1 MTKVLTVGIV
11 ANEFF
16 DTNLGRVGGFG
27 WAASRAADVLLNH
40 PSSHADVCYIT
51 PGKIDGSDSKRAVS
65 GGIPLYSING
75 NRLQKLLQAIRV
87 SVDILLTIDF
97 RGNYGSVFKAMPF
110 TPIITWVRDPRTMAD
125 IEKVKSLQLPGRE
138 DVQPAGIGT
147 VSTHGLSS
155 YNSFPFKNRVTLANK
170 MPHLKKTNHEV
181 YHLPGSDWVL
191 PNPSV
196 VDYSSVEVCKSDKPS
211 VVTIGRLDPI
221 KRPWLFMELARK
233 FPDVDFLML
242 GKSHFDVSEGG
253 WEAEHVPENLKLLGH
268 VTGTEKH
275 EILSAA
281 WVFVNTSIHE
291 ESPVSVFE
299 ALAYE
304 TPVISYEDWGGI
316 VNRYGISIGQHRGT
330 GLEGME
336 DLECALKK
344 LLDHEELRTSCGK
357 AGRQYVEQTHNDG
370 EFLKAFQSIC
380 LHAGVKRANKAFD
393 VDHPG

>member
-40 PSSHADVCYIT
+40 QSSHTEVCYIT
-51 PGKIDGSDSKRAVS
+51 PGKIDGADSKRKVS
-65 GGIPLYSING
+65 GGIPLHSIRG

-87 SVDILLTIDF
+87 SADILLTIDF
-97 RGNYGSVFKAMPF
+97 RGSYGSVFNALPF
-110 TPIITWVRDPRTMAD
+110 TPIITWVRDPRTQAD
-125 IEKVKSLQLPGRE
+125 IEKVQSLQLPGRE
-138 DVQPAGIGT
+138 NVQPAGIGV
-147 VSTHGLSS
+147 VSTQGLSS

-170 MPHLKKTNHEV
+170 MPHLKNTNHEV

-196 VDYSSVEVCKSDKPS
+196 VDYSSLEVCKSDKPS

-221 KRPWLFMELARK
+221 KRPWLFTELARK

-253 WEAEHVPENLKLLGH
+253 WEIDDVPENLKLLGH
-268 VTGTEKH
+268 VTGAEKYK
-275 EILSAA
+275 ILSAA
-281 WVFVNTSIHE
+281 WIFVNTSIHE

-304 TPVISYEDWGGI
+304 TPVVSYEDWGGI
-316 VNRYGISIGQHRGT
+316 VNRYGISIGQHLGT
-330 GLEGME
+330 GMEGLP
-336 DLECALKK
+336 DLESALKK
-344 LLDHEELRTSCGK
+344 FLNNEERRITCGK
-357 AGRQYVEQTHNDG
+357 AGREYVQQTHNDSK
-370 EFLKAFQSIC
+370 FLKAFKTIC
-380 LHAGVKRANKAFD
+380 LHAGVKRANSAFD
-393 VDHPG
+393 VEESQ